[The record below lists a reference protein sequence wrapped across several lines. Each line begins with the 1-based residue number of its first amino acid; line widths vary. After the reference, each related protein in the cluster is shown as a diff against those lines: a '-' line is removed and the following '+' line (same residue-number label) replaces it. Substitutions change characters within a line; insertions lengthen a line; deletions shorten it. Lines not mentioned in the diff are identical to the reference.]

1 MSRIKSIGM
10 AEARPRLTQ
19 LVDEVSGGGEP
30 YLIVSGSRVK
40 AVLIGLNQYNDMIER
55 LEDLSDTAELL
66 QAELEQE
73 PTMPFEKHLAKLKVY
88 HERSRKKSEADGK
101 TLDEVSERFRV
112 PKDRLADYC
121 RRHHIKKLSLF
132 GSVLRDDFGHDS
144 DVDVLVEF
152 EPGHVP
158 GFAIIDMENEL
169 SKLVGRKV
177 DIRTPGD
184 LSRYFRDRVVKEAR
198 VEYAQTQP

>member
-10 AEARPRLTQ
+10 AEARPKLTQ
-19 LVDEVSGGGEP
+19 LVDEVSKSSQP
-30 YLIVSGSRVK
+30 YLIVSGSKVK
-40 AVLIGLNQYNDMIER
+40 AVLIGLNQYNDMLER
-55 LEDLSDTAELL
+55 LENVSDTAELHDS
-66 QAELEQE
+66 ELNPE
-73 PTMPFEKHLAKLKVY
+73 PSMQFEEHLARSKV
-88 HERSRKKSEADGK
+88 HTGHSKQKRDGK
-101 TLDEVSERFRV
+101 TLDPVAERFKV
-112 PKDRLADYC
+112 SPERLTEFC
-121 RRHHIKKLSLF
+121 RRHHIRKLALF
-132 GSVLRDDFGHDS
+132 GSVLRDDFRPDS

-152 EPGHVP
+152 EPGNVP
-158 GFAIIDMENEL
+158 GFAIIEMESEL